1 MELEGNDI
9 IGLTLGIVVMIR
21 PGVPHRGY
29 GDFKAM
35 IVGVPAMEEND
46 EFFVSKI

>member
-1 MELEGNDI
+1 
-9 IGLTLGIVVMIR
+9 MIR

-29 GDFKAM
+29 GDFKAI